1 MTQPTALLE
10 HADRA
15 IAAARALA
23 EGAARH
29 LAQISSPGGKLSV
42 DALDVHQIAAYDL
55 AYIFAELGAAEETV
69 RDSRA
74 KGTELETRLAALFL
88 AEALHSIRGR
98 VQARPA
104 EFGVTADPLAT
115 QEVQAYL
122 TTNLAP
128 ERYAEIGNLLRELP
142 GGADPAHDS
151 DHQAIADTFRKF
163 AREQVAPLAEKIHR
177 HDLLVPKEIVD
188 GLAELGCFGLS
199 IPETYGGFQSDTDPD
214 NMGMVIVTEELSR
227 GSLAAAG
234 SLITR
239 PEILAKALLKGGT
252 EEQKQTWLPKLA
264 TAEAMNAV
272 AVTEPDFGSDV
283 AGIVVTATKTDGGW
297 HLNGVKTW
305 CTFAGYAD
313 ILMVLARTDPDP
325 KKKHKGL
332 SLFIAEKPRF
342 EGHAFEHT
350 QEGGGKVQ
358 GRAIPTIGYRGMH
371 SYEVVFESY
380 FVPDANLIGGEAGLG
395 KGFYLQME
403 GFAGGRL
410 QTAARALGV
419 MQAALEDG
427 LRYAKDRKVFGK
439 PIYDY
444 PLTQWKLAR
453 MAAALH
459 AVRRATYRSAK
470 LVEEGKGA
478 VDCAL
483 VKLYACRTAEWV
495 TREAMQIHGG
505 MGYAEEFAVS
515 RYFVDARVLSIFEGA
530 EEVLALRVVARSVV
544 EEAGGGAAAA

>member
-1 MTQPTALLE
+1 MTQPSALLE
-10 HADRA
+10 QADRA
-15 IAAARALA
+15 IAAARELA
-23 EGAARH
+23 RGAARH
-29 LAQISSPGGKLSV
+29 LAQISSPGGKLSN
-42 DALDVHQIAAYDL
+42 DALDVHQVAAYDL

-69 RDSRA
+69 RDARER
-74 KGTELETRLAALFL
+74 GGELELRLAALFL
-88 AEALHSIRGR
+88 AEALHSIRSR

-104 EFGVTADPLAT
+104 EFGVAGDPLASA
-115 QEVQAYL
+115 EVQAFL
-122 TTNLAP
+122 ATNLAP
-128 ERYAEIGNLLRELP
+128 ERYQEIGKLLRDLP
-142 GGADPAHDS
+142 GGADPGHDS

-177 HDLLVPKEIVD
+177 QDLLVPQSIID

-199 IPETYGGFQSDTDPD
+199 IPETYGGFQSDTHPD

-239 PEILAKALLKGGT
+239 PEILAKAVLKGGT

-264 TAEAMNAV
+264 TAEAMAAV

-297 HLNGVKTW
+297 LLNGVKTW

-313 ILMVLARTDPDP
+313 TLMVLARTDPDP
-325 KKKHKGL
+325 KQKHRGL
-332 SLFIAEKPRF
+332 SLFVAEKPRF
-342 EGHAFEHT
+342 EGHSFAHT
-350 QEGGGKVQ
+350 QEGGGKVE
-358 GRAIPTIGYRGMH
+358 GRAIPTVGYRGMH
-371 SYEVVFESY
+371 SYEVVFENY
-380 FVPDANLIGGEAGLG
+380 FVPDANLVGGPAGLG

-419 MQAALEDG
+419 MQAALEEG

-439 PIYDY
+439 PIFDY

-515 RYFVDARVLSIFEGA
+515 RYFLDARVLSIFEGA

-544 EEAGGGAAAA
+544 EEAAAA

>member
-1 MTQPTALLE
+1 MTQPVALLE

-15 IAAARALA
+15 IAAAKALA

-29 LAQISSPGGKLSV
+29 LARISSPGGKLSV
-42 DALDVHQIAAYDL
+42 DALDVHQVAAYDL

-69 RDSRA
+69 RDARA

-104 EFGVTADPLAT
+104 EFGVTADPFAAK
-115 QEVQAYL
+115 EVQAYL

-128 ERYAEIGNLLRELP
+128 ERYVEIGKLLRDLP

-177 HDLLVPKEIVD
+177 HDLLVPKEIID

-199 IPETYGGFQSDTDPD
+199 IPESYGGFQSDTDPD

-252 EEQKQTWLPKLA
+252 EDQKQTWLPKLA

-283 AGIVVTATKTDGGW
+283 AGIVVTATRTEGGW
-297 HLNGVKTW
+297 LLNGVKTW

-342 EGHAFEHT
+342 DGHSFEHT
-350 QEGGGKVQ
+350 QEGGGKVA

-371 SYEVVFESY
+371 SYEVVFENY

-439 PIYDY
+439 PIYEY

-453 MAAALH
+453 MAASLH